1 MRLGYLFSAL
11 LLFAASVSFGAAQQS
26 IVPTANAAYE
36 LNRTSSAAHKYSA
49 GSVLKE
55 AHNTAVGVWDYS
67 LTGGVAGAY
76 STGITLP
83 AKSIIRKVFFD
94 VVTSPTSAGGTIA
107 FHAVSANDLKT
118 ATASAS
124 WTDRVDGALDGA
136 VANFIKITS
145 AKTVYATLV
154 STYSAGKIKVFVDY
168 TVSE

>member
-1 MRLGYLFSAL
+1 MRPGYLFSAL

-26 IVPTANAAYE
+26 IVPTANMAYE
-36 LNRTSSAAHKYSA
+36 MNRATPQAFKYSA

-83 AKSIIRKVFFD
+83 NKAIIRKVFFD
-94 VVTSPTSAGGTIA
+94 VVTTPVGVGGTIA
-107 FHAVSANDLKT
+107 FHAVNANDLKT
-118 ATASAS
+118 ATGTSS
-124 WTDRVDGALDGA
+124 WSNRVDGALDGA
-136 VANFIKITS
+136 VANFIKLS
-145 AKTVYATLV
+145 EAKTVYATLV